1 MSEVV
6 FTRLIGWIPKVI
18 REDGELR
25 VELHAGADA
34 LHGPRTFSFP
44 IGQAHLDVIR
54 DDLARH
60 LLLWMAVLPLCDAA
74 GTRGAL
80 DEDAAV
86 ALLDP
91 ILLGPASEVDGF
103 FGEKALNT
111 TTLIAHG
118 ADIRLLERGQLVD
131 SLHSATEEPD
141 THRLRT
147 YVANHGRARR
157 GMRLGPLDEAVLRYT
172 GQYLNSSARPG
183 RHPDAVASGLLPEVF
198 ARDRHRGAWKQLP
211 LRTLLEAF

>member
-103 FGEKALNT
+103 FGETA
-111 TTLIAHG
+111 
-118 ADIRLLERGQLVD
+118 
-131 SLHSATEEPD
+131 PD
-141 THRLRT
+141 
-147 YVANHGRARR
+147 RR
-157 GMRLGPLDEAVLRYT
+157 GVVPEVC
-172 GQYLNSSARPG
+172 RPAG
-183 RHPDAVASGLLPEVF
+183 RGHALLP
-198 ARDRHRGAWKQLP
+198 RDGVRRHGQRRRW
-211 LRTLLEAF
+211 